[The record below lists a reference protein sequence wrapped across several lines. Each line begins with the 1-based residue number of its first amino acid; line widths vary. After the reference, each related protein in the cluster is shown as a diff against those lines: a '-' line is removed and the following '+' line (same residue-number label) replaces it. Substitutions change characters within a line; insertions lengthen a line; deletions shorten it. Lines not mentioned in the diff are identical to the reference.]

1 MALKITFEDSGDVT
15 FLVHTPGG
23 QPMQFISLSNEQAET
38 LMYDLMAKFGV
49 VPSVKGAG
57 EKSNDD

>member
-1 MALKITFEDSGDVT
+1 MPLKIGFEDNGDVT

-23 QPMQFISLSNEQAET
+23 EPMQFISLTNDQAET

-49 VPSVKGAG
+49 VPSVKGSG